1 MGDEFPSSE
10 ARYSYVFAL
19 KLDGTVNGQAIS
31 LRVSDG
37 HFVVCIESLSSETV
51 AMSMDSFAR

>member
-1 MGDEFPSSE
+1 MGDESPCSE

-31 LRVSDG
+31 RVSDG